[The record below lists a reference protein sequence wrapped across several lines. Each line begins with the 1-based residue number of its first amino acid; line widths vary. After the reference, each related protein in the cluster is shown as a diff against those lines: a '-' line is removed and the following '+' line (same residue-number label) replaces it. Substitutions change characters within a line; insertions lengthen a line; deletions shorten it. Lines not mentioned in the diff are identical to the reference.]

1 MCPLTKS
8 SAESLKSLAACL
20 RYDTVPISHGKSI
33 HTSMASVKI
42 TLRSKSWR
50 VYLGIVL
57 QRLELLKRNSLYIES
72 KSSNVGLHII
82 FSLQTW
88 LFLRPFSF
96 HEARSVRK
104 LFTLNNRL
112 PYTFVRKAFYTK
124 NVAIENYLNRLG
136 FIKGTLM

>member
-1 MCPLTKS
+1 MKAGIWNEFRAVIRCKRAAFYRPDYQELLMCRLTKS
-8 SAESLKSLAACL
+8 SAESSKSLAACL
-20 RYDTVPISHGKSI
+20 CYDTAHAVPISHGKSI

-57 QRLELLKRNSLYIES
+57 QWLELLKLNES

-96 HEARSVRK
+96 HEARNFRK
-104 LFTLNNRL
+104 LFILNNR
-112 PYTFVRKAFYTK
+112 
-124 NVAIENYLNRLG
+124 
-136 FIKGTLM
+136 